1 MKRESTR
8 TPQRPHADTER
19 VLAALQPGDAVG
31 ITRGRSTRY
40 GTVVAL
46 DLDGLT
52 VRYPAGD
59 GETVEPWS
67 ASRQDRVSPAEVEV
81 RA

>member
-1 MKRESTR
+1 MSRESS
-8 TPQRPHADTER
+8 QRPHADTER
-19 VLAALQPGDAVG
+19 VLAALQPGDTVG
-31 ITRGRSTRY
+31 VKRGGWTRWGD
-40 GTVVAL
+40 VVAL
-46 DLDGLT
+46 DLGGLE

-59 GETVEPWS
+59 TETVKPWS

>member
-1 MKRESTR
+1 MSRESS
-8 TPQRPHADTER
+8 QRPHADTER
-19 VLAALQPGDAVG
+19 VLAALQPGDTVG
-31 ITRGRSTRY
+31 VTRGRSTRY

-52 VRYPAGD
+52 VRYPGGD
-59 GETVEPWS
+59 TETVEPWS